1 MIFQVKLKVARPIS
15 AVKSS
20 LMKKFNRKKERS
32 QNSLVKDSRV
42 FLTLIKKIDETGW
55 AVPMLSLSTILLAK
69 SKTSLTTASLR
80 EMISVWSANLL
91 MRKKVSTKTWVMRVN
106 NKTLRTP
113 LLETRV
119 SNKCRKMN
127 ITMAAISASHKS
139 PNN

>member
-80 EMISVWSANLL
+80 EMISV
-91 MRKKVSTKTWVMRVN
+91 
-106 NKTLRTP
+106 
-113 LLETRV
+113 
-119 SNKCRKMN
+119 
-127 ITMAAISASHKS
+127 
-139 PNN
+139 